1 MAVPQP
7 QQKPRIG
14 KYEILGTL
22 GRGSMGVVYKARDPE
37 IDRIVALKTLRTF
50 SAEADQDPDAAL
62 ERFKSEARSA
72 GSLRHPNIITVFEI
86 NRDGDTPYLVMDY
99 VEGESLEAIIAH
111 HTRLDPMV
119 VLFYLLQLAAG
130 LDFAH
135 ARGVIH
141 RDVKP
146 GNVHIDR
153 HGRVFILDFGVAFF
167 RDELAQGTASGA
179 VIGTPGYMSPEQ
191 ILSESLDAKTDL
203 FSLAAVAFE
212 CLTGKRP
219 FAGETFTDV
228 ISNILA
234 GNLLSLTE
242 LRPDLPLALEA
253 EFEKALSRER
263 FNRFGSATELAEAFC
278 EAVGVD
284 PSTVRNS
291 PSAANLPS
299 MPRKKKS
306 SGWKSL
312 RPDVIPE
319 VKVTAPVR
327 EEVAVGA
334 AQVDPVL
341 SNPWDFENRRGS
353 PEKPLQRVAPRSNP
367 GDMFTQFEGLQ
378 RITAINQAQTERQSR
393 SLKRLTLVFAGV
405 CIALGSG
412 LLYLVM
418 GASPSAAP
426 VTPTTEVRVGVT
438 SSETSPPVVSV
449 EEGVV
454 LGAPAVEAP
463 PPGAV
468 PAALTDRQLVG
479 LLVDETASET
489 LLVDA
494 IREAKLR
501 SVVGLAE
508 ASVVPLKNRSYVV
521 RVEMIKT
528 LAELGDKRVVPD
540 LMLRLDD
547 QDALVRGHAAR
558 ALGIL
563 GDRRALGY
571 LTMRFQKEDSSQAK
585 SAMKKA
591 IERIQGFPFAE

>member
-1 MAVPQP
+1 MAVPLP

-37 IDRIVALKTLRTF
+37 IDRIIALKTLRTF

-62 ERFKSEARSA
+62 ERFRSEARSA

-86 NRDGDTPYLVMDY
+86 NRDGDTPYIVMDY
-99 VEGESLEAIIAH
+99 VEGESLEAIIAQH
-111 HTRLDPMV
+111 GRLDPIV

-135 ARGVIH
+135 GRGVIH
-141 RDVKP
+141 RDIKP
-146 GNVHIDR
+146 GNVHVDR

-167 RDELAQGTASGA
+167 RDELSQNASSGA

-191 ILSESLDAKTDL
+191 ILSEPLDNHTDL

-219 FAGETFTDV
+219 FAGDTFTDV

-253 EFEKALSRER
+253 EFEKALSRQRLER
-263 FNRFGSATELAEAFC
+263 FHSATELAEAFC
-278 EAVGVD
+278 EAIGVD
-284 PSTVRNS
+284 PAAVRNS

-299 MPRKKKS
+299 MPRKRKS

-312 RPDVIPE
+312 RSEPAPKAKPE
-319 VKVTAPVR
+319 YART
-327 EEVAVGA
+327 EEPVGA
-334 AQVDPVL
+334 AQVDPGL
-341 SNPWDFENRRGS
+341 SNPWDHDSRRS
-353 PEKPLQRVAPRSNP
+353 NIEKPLQRVAPRNNP

-378 RITAINQAQTERQSR
+378 RITAIKQAQTERESR
-393 SLKRLTLVFAGV
+393 SLKRLTLVFAGI

-412 LLYLVM
+412 LLLLVI
-418 GASPSAAP
+418 GGEQAAVP
-426 VTPTTEVRVGVT
+426 ATPTTEVRVGVT
-438 SSETSPPVVSV
+438 APETSPPAVSV

-454 LGAPAVEAP
+454 LGVPVSDVAP
-463 PPGAV
+463 PEVAPS
-468 PAALTDRQLVG
+468 ALTDRQLIG
-479 LLVDETASET
+479 LLVDENAAEAR
-489 LLVDA
+489 LVDA
-494 IREAKLR
+494 IQEAKAR

-508 ASVVPLKNRSYVV
+508 ASVLPLKNRSYVV

-547 QDALVRGHAAR
+547 QDSLVRGHAAR

-571 LTMRFQKEDSSQAK
+571 LTMRYQKEDSTQAK
-585 SAMKKA
+585 SAMKRA